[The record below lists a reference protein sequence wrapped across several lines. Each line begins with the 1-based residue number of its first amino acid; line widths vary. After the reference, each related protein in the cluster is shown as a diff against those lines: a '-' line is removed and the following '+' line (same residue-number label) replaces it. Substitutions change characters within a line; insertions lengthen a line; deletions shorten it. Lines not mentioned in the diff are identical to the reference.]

1 MGEAICQIND
11 VGFLAIVITN
21 QPVVARGELKESDL
35 KKIHNKMETLLG
47 RHGAYLDQ
55 LYYCPHHTDS
65 GFKGEIKS
73 LKIDCECRKPKIG
86 LLKKAEKILIYV
98 WKNHGLSEIAPEIYW
113 QHKKLG

>member
-73 LKIDCECRKPKIG
+73 LK
-86 LLKKAEKILIYV
+86 LIV
-98 WKNHGLSEIAPEIYW
+98 NVENQK
-113 QHKKLG
+113 